1 MKTQILR
8 EEELYQLVEQ
18 IYNPPIIQNQQEE
31 NLFQAEIKREYAR
44 LVEHLSVFGEE
55 GDYYGISDFS
65 VRPTLKDFPRVNP
78 PPAAHDRKLCVFVLT
93 EKFYRSNYLQI
104 IHQFLSTASAD
115 YQIEISTDFDPNL
128 YVKLFVTSTAA
139 QIYCENSKE
148 TARLQKLLSE
158 F

>member
-1 MKTQILR
+1 M
-8 EEELYQLVEQ
+8 YQVVEQ

-44 LVEHLSVFGEE
+44 LIEHLSVFGEE

-65 VRPTLKDFPRVNP
+65 VRPTLKDFPRVKP
-78 PPAAHDRKLCVFVLT
+78 PPAAHDRRLFVYVLT
-93 EKFYRSNYLQI
+93 EKFYRSNYLQV

-115 YQIEISTDFDPNL
+115 YQIEISTDFDPELCPTIFLTPNL
-128 YVKLFVTSTAA
+128 A